1 MDFLHAI
8 FDLDGTLLDSM
19 PVWETL
25 GERYLQAHGKK
36 ALPGMRADTAL
47 LSMRQTAD
55 YFIERYGIPGTQQ
68 SVMDE
73 INAMAADDYL
83 HRVPAKP
90 YVPEYLAHLKANG
103 VNLCLAT
110 ATDRPLVEG
119 ALKRLDLLSFFD
131 RIFTCTEFG
140 VGKDRPDIFYAAM
153 EFLGGV
159 QENSMVFEDALHAIE
174 TAGAAGFRITA
185 VYDETMEKKWPQIC
199 ALTERQI
206 HSYRELLS

>member
-25 GERYLQAHGKK
+25 GERYLQAHGKR

-55 YFIERYGIPGTQQ
+55 YFIERYGVPGTQQ

-119 ALKRLDLLSFFD
+119 ALKRLVFRPHLHLHGIRRGQRPPGHLLC
-131 RIFTCTEFG
+131 RNG
-140 VGKDRPDIFYAAM
+140 VLRRRAGKQHG
-153 EFLGGV
+153 L
-159 QENSMVFEDALHAIE
+159 
-174 TAGAAGFRITA
+174 
-185 VYDETMEKKWPQIC
+185 
-199 ALTERQI
+199 
-206 HSYRELLS
+206 

>member
-55 YFIERYGIPGTQQ
+55 YFIERYGVPGTQQ

-140 VGKDRPDIFYAAM
+140 VGKDRPDIFFAAM

-174 TAGAAGFRITA
+174 TAGTAGFRITA
-185 VYDETMEKKWPQIC
+185 VYDETMAKKWPQIC